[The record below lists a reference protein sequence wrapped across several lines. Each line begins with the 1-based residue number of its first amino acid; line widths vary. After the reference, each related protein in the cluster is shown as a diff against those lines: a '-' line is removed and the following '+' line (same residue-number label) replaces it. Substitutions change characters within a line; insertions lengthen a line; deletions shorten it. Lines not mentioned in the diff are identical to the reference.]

1 MTGLGFLVI
10 TLGFHVVE
18 LRLDPLSFLLILV
31 HLSHLTSINFLVAW
45 NTTGYSQT
53 SENLPLLRK
62 QSFLTV
68 WLLIYYPS

>member
-18 LRLDPLSFLLILV
+18 LRLDPLSFLLILI
-31 HLSHLTSINFLVAW
+31 HLSHLTCINFLVAW

-53 SENLPLLRK
+53 LEILPLLRK
-62 QSFLTV
+62 QSFF
-68 WLLIYYPS
+68 YQYGY